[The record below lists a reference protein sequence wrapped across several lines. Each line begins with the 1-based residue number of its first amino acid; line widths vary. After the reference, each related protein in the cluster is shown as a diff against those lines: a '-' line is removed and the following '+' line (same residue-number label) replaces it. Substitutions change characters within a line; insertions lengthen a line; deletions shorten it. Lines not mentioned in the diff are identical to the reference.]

1 MYVKVRILTANE
13 GHWLNIQKMR
23 TCFKRVVFAMLFMA
37 MALSLSA
44 HDIEQDGIYYDV
56 VSISELTVKAV
67 GLAGNKEGDVVIPEQ
82 IVLNGRNYVDGVLNS
97 YFTQNPLTPMKFDI
111 PKEVQPFYPNNQ
123 KEIGESIWQIFN
135 IGKHMS

>member
-1 MYVKVRILTANE
+1 MYVKVRILTANG

-67 GLAGNKEGDVVIPEQ
+67 GLAKDKEGDVVIPAQ
-82 IVLNGRNYVDGVLNS
+82 IVLNGRNLSVIDVVCVFTKNS
-97 YFTQNPLTPMKFDI
+97 EMISALISF
-111 PKEVQPFYPNNQ
+111 
-123 KEIGESIWQIFN
+123 S
-135 IGKHMS
+135 

>member
-1 MYVKVRILTANE
+1 MYVKVRILTANG

-56 VSISELTVKAV
+56 VSISELTCFSSSRSDKHGFLPFGNLSV
-67 GLAGNKEGDVVIPEQ
+67 GSNFQL
-82 IVLNGRNYVDGVLNS
+82 
-97 YFTQNPLTPMKFDI
+97 
-111 PKEVQPFYPNNQ
+111 
-123 KEIGESIWQIFN
+123 
-135 IGKHMS
+135 